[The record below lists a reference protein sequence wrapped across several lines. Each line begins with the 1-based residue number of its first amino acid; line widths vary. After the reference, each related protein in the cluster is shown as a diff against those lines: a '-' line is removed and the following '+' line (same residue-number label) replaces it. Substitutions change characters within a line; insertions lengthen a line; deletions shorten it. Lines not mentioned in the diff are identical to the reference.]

1 MSEGGRSE
9 EATLAKY
16 VLIGVGVT
24 IVDLLLYPYL
34 EKVVTPYAGPA
45 GLLLCLIIGFT
56 VGYVLG
62 HYHGS
67 GTTALCAV
75 GSALGLAIGFEVGT
89 RDPHL
94 MIEILAS
101 VAGAMVSIAIGS
113 LLG

>member
-1 MSEGGRSE
+1 MADPGRSE

-16 VLIGVGVT
+16 ILIGVTVT

-34 EKVVTPYAGPA
+34 KQVVTPYAGPA
-45 GLLLCLIIGFT
+45 GLLLCLIIGAS

-62 HYHGS
+62 HHRGS
-67 GTTALCAV
+67 GIAPLVAV
-75 GSALGLAIGFEVGT
+75 GAALGLAIGYEIGT
-89 RDPHL
+89 RYPVL

-101 VAGAMVSIAIGS
+101 VAGAAVSIAIGS